1 MVEEIG
7 QYRSAVT
14 DALGRVI
21 PDEGDLRVWLDD
33 ELEDRKA
40 PEGWVHLVTAREVC
54 FLLLTGRVVQ
64 LSLDHDLSDDIRYG
78 RVDQVIDFLDDQQGQ
93 FGSSLWPRDGI
104 SLHTANSKG
113 RDKMELA
120 IKTSAGK
127 HLLVTETRPGGQP
140 FFEFV

>member
-78 RVDQVIDFLDDQQGQ
+78 RGDQVIDFLDDQQGQ
-93 FGSSLWPRDGI
+93 FGVRFGLEMGSHFTQQIARAATRWSWR
-104 SLHTANSKG
+104 S
-113 RDKMELA
+113 RRVLA
-120 IKTSAGK
+120 SIFK
-127 HLLVTETRPGGQP
+127 
-140 FFEFV
+140 